1 MKEHLAKIFSNSQF
15 QFFLLGAGLLFL
27 VQWFFGRPDSIPL
40 LVLVDA
46 IILVIVVS
54 LAFSLLR
61 FFSEQTTKPLSLV
74 MSIGILNAF
83 LFFLIMFSGTI
94 FDIFFGGSENFNNST
109 GIIHAFVSVM
119 YGVVITG
126 FLIYVFLS
134 LRHLF
139 FLRQSRNLN
148 IYFVTMTIFFVL
160 TAISKHF
167 FDWEGASFLGDT
179 FLIVS
184 ILLMFFNSLKISW
197 IAFIVKKEKIYLL
210 VLSIVIITLF
220 VLNLTLVSD
229 DSIHIKILS
238 GLSPSLSTFNTIIM
252 LYGAIYF
259 SILFFTTLFH
269 LPTAEAFDRKAQ
281 EVSSL
286 QYFSK
291 LITQV
296 LDFKELADT
305 VTDITL
311 RVGNADAAWIIWKEK
326 EIYTSIAAKNI
337 GFIDSELLN
346 KYIIHK
352 RKWEQFEDTV
362 LMNFDKF
369 DAASKLSQKFRA
381 AAISPLKTHNEIRGL
396 LVAARK
402 TDRFFN
408 EEDKTAIAT
417 FSDYASVSLENS
429 RLFEESIEKERLE
442 KELDV
447 AREIQRKILPEKNP
461 EYEGLQV
468 STVFIPAF
476 EVGGDYY
483 DFFEIADDKLGF
495 IIADVSGKGISA
507 AFIMAE
513 VKGIFESLSKIIKS
527 PKEILVK
534 ANEIL
539 KSTLDSKT
547 FVSAAYGL
555 IDLKSET
562 LQLAR
567 AGHCPILLLRE
578 DSAETIKPSG
588 MGLGLSN
595 TDQFSKSLSQ
605 LEIKLR
611 EDDIIIL
618 YTDGITEAKNETL
631 DDFGEKYFTEILLE
645 NRDKDA
651 DLISNC
657 VMKEVSLFSQN
668 HSQYDDITLV
678 ILKWKPRN
686 NRDGQ
691 KTKIDGEKEWQS
703 SAPQL

>member
-1 MKEHLAKIFSNSQF
+1 MKISATKIFGNSQF
-15 QFFLLGAGLLFL
+15 QVFLLGVGLLFL
-27 VQWFFGRPDSIPL
+27 VQWFLGKSESL
-40 LVLVDA
+40 AVLILIDA
-46 IILVIVVS
+46 ILFVIIFS
-54 LAFSLLR
+54 LAISLFR

-74 MSIGILNAF
+74 MSIGILNAL
-83 LFFLIMFSGTI
+83 LFFLIMFSDTFLNI
-94 FDIFFGGSENFNNST
+94 AFGNNDDFINSP
-109 GIIHAFVSVM
+109 GVIYAFVSVM
-119 YGVVITG
+119 YGILIVG
-126 FLIYVFLS
+126 FLVYVFLS

-148 IYFVTMTIFFVL
+148 IYFVTMTVFFVL
-160 TAISKHF
+160 AAISKHF
-167 FDWEGASFLGDT
+167 FDWEGISFLGDT

-184 ILLMFFNSLKISW
+184 ILLVFFNSLKISW

-210 VLSIVIITLF
+210 ILSIVIITLF
-220 VLNLTLVSD
+220 VLNLTVVPD
-229 DSIHIKILS
+229 DSAHMMILTS
-238 GLSPSLSTFNTIIM
+238 LSPSLKTFNTVIL

-296 LDFKELADT
+296 LDFNDLADT
-305 VTDITL
+305 VTDLTL
-311 RVGNADAAWIIWKEK
+311 RVSNSDAAWIIWKEK
-326 EIYTSIAAKNI
+326 ENYLSIASKNI
-337 GFIDSELLN
+337 GFVDSETLN
-346 KYIIHK
+346 KYILKK
-352 RKWEQFEDTV
+352 RKWEQFEDIN
-362 LMNFDKF
+362 LFGFDGFTEIEKVSQGF
-369 DAASKLSQKFRA
+369 KSAAVA
-381 AAISPLKTHNEIRGL
+381 TLKTHNETRGL

-402 TDRFFN
+402 TDKLFN

-461 EYEGLQV
+461 DYAGLQV

-483 DFFEIADDKLGF
+483 DFFKISDDKLGF

-513 VKGIFESLSKIIKS
+513 VKGIFESLSKIIQT
-527 PKEILVK
+527 PQEILIK

-539 KSTLDSKT
+539 KNTLDSKT

-555 IDLKSET
+555 IDFKKET

-567 AGHCPILLLRE
+567 AGHCPILLIRE

-595 TDQFSKSLSQ
+595 TNQFSKSLSQ
-605 LEIKLR
+605 LEIDLK
-611 EDDIIIL
+611 EDDTIIL
-618 YTDGITEAKNETL
+618 YTDGITEAKNEKL
-631 DDFGEKYFTEILLE
+631 DDFGEKYFTKILME
-645 NRDKDA
+645 NRNKDA
-651 DLISNC
+651 DLISNS
-657 VMKEVSLFSQN
+657 VMKEVTLFSKN

-678 ILKWKPRN
+678 ILKWNPRK

-691 KTKIDGEKEWQS
+691 KIKIDGEQEWQN
-703 SAPQL
+703 SAPR